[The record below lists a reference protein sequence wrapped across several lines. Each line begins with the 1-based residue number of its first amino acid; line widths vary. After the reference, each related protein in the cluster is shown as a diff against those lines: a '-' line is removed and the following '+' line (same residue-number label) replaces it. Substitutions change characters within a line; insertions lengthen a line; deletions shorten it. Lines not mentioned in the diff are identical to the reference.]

1 MTNRQWLAGLS
12 DEALTDLLLLK
23 ATPRGC
29 PPGVVDPNDLRYDID
44 PCPTMDGCC
53 ACWLDWLR
61 AECDKPTTSIYDVV
75 EEHHG
80 CMVQVLKNSVTG
92 EMSVGWKKNE

>member
-12 DEALTDLLLLK
+12 DEALLETLN
-23 ATPRGC
+23 AYGMSC
-29 PPGVVDPNDLRYDID
+29 PPCEQNCNTPKN
-44 PCPTMDGCC
+44 CKK
-53 ACWLDWLR
+53 CWLDWLR
-61 AECDKPTTSIYDVV
+61 AESDKPTSAVYDVV

-92 EMSVGWKKNE
+92 EMSVGWMRE